1 MSINNPRIDIR
12 KSLSLGSAGDRPL
25 LGDLYLPGQ
34 SDGAS
39 RPALVLIFGGGW
51 KSGERSQQKIYG
63 LALAQAGFVCL
74 ATDYR
79 LSSEARWPAQLDDV
93 QSAIRWLRRHSEEFS
108 IDPERIAVSGNS
120 SGGHLALMAAATG
133 DVVPASQDEVDASDL
148 SGKVSAVCAFY
159 PPTRLKDLD
168 AESEDDTVATLL
180 GAGATAADYDRAS
193 PLSYASK
200 PFPPVLLLIG
210 SDDQRVP
217 VEHGWRLHD
226 ALQKAGNTV
235 DLHVFAGQGHAFDV
249 ERNFARLSAV
259 IMADFFSRYV

>member
-1 MSINNPRIDIR
+1 MSIKNPRIDVR
-12 KSLSLGSAGDRPL
+12 KSLSLGSAVGRPL

-34 SDGAS
+34 SDGAG
-39 RPALVLIFGGGW
+39 RPALVLLFGGGW
-51 KSGERSQQKIYG
+51 KTGERSQQKVYG

-93 QSAIRWLRRHSEEFS
+93 ENAIRWLRMHSEEFG

-133 DVVPASQDEVDASDL
+133 E
-148 SGKVSAVCAFY
+148 VSAVCAFY

-168 AESEDDTVATLL
+168 AESDDDTVATLL

-217 VEHGWRLHD
+217 VEHGWQLHD

-235 DLHVFAGQGHAFDV
+235 DLHVFAGQGHAFDA
-249 ERNFARLSAV
+249 ERDFAQLSAV